1 MGRTT
6 PWSGLF
12 RCVWLLKPQPPFQ
25 TLEMNLEWGG
35 MGWGV
40 RELRMVWDG
49 VSGVVFLHLPNVF
62 TLKTPL
68 SASHKASAV
77 LIGL

>member
-1 MGRTT
+1 MG
-6 PWSGLF
+6 WVSGDLG
-12 RCVWLLKPQPPFQ
+12 
-25 TLEMNLEWGG
+25 WGG
-35 MGWGV
+35 VGV
-40 RELRMVWDG
+40 RGLRMGWDG

-62 TLKTPL
+62 TLKTSL